1 MLIQEHQ
8 SFLLRLNVYV
18 PLKHTPYWRLSGF
31 YFFYFIALGVL
42 VPYWGLYLQW
52 EGFSAREIGELTAI
66 LLATRIIAP
75 YIWGW
80 IADHHGKSMQIVR
93 LASLAATLS
102 FAAILFDNSYLWIAL
117 VMLVFSFFWNASL
130 PQFEAT
136 TLQHLGDQ
144 SHHYSKIRL
153 WGSIGFIIIVVALG
167 SLLEHVDASIVP
179 YAVLLSLAAI
189 WLVSLTVPES
199 ASRHLHIAHQPIR
212 TLLKRPEILAF
223 LAICLL
229 IQLSHG
235 PYYTFYTI
243 YLEQHHYSRS
253 LIGQLWALGV
263 IAEVI
268 IFLFM
273 HRWLPHYGIRK
284 ILLASLLLSSI
295 RWLIIGFFPDS
306 LALLLFAQL
315 LHAASFGTF
324 HAAAIAWVHKH
335 FVGKNQ
341 GRGQALYS
349 SVSFGIGGAIGS
361 LFSGYFWLSP
371 GPTATFSMA
380 AIATLIAF
388 LIGFRWLKT

>member
-1 MLIQEHQ
+1 M
-8 SFLLRLNVYV
+8 
-18 PLKHTPYWRLSGF
+18 PLKSTPYWRLSGF
-31 YFFYFIALGVL
+31 YFFYFIALGIL

-52 EGFSAREIGELTAI
+52 QGFSAREIGELTAI
-66 LLATRIIAP
+66 LLATRIVAP
-75 YIWGW
+75 NIWGW
-80 IADHHGKSMQIVR
+80 IADHSGKSMQIVR
-93 LASLAATLS
+93 FASLAATLA
-102 FAAILFDNSYLWIAL
+102 FAGIFFGSTYLWVAI
-117 VMLVFSFFWNASL
+117 VMLLFSFFWNASL

-136 TLQHLGDQ
+136 TLQHLGEH
-144 SHHYSKIRL
+144 SHHYSRIRL
-153 WGSIGFIIIVVALG
+153 WGSIGFIIIVISLG
-167 SLLEHVDASIVP
+167 MVLEQVDASIVP
-179 YAVLLSLAAI
+179 YAMLLSLAAI

-199 ASRHLHIAHQPIR
+199 ASRHLHIEHQPLL
-212 TLLKRPEILAF
+212 TVLKRPEISAF

-243 YLEQHHYSRS
+243 YLEAHGYNRS

-273 HRWLPHYGIRK
+273 HHWLPHYGIRK
-284 ILLASLLLSSI
+284 ILLTSLLLSTL

-324 HAAAIAWVHKH
+324 HAAAIAWVHKN

-349 SVSFGIGGAIGS
+349 SVSFGVGGALGS
-361 LFSGYFWLSP
+361 LFSGYFWVSP

-380 AIATLIAF
+380 AGATLIAF
-388 LIGFRWLKT
+388 FIAWRWLKI

>member
-1 MLIQEHQ
+1 M
-8 SFLLRLNVYV
+8 
-18 PLKHTPYWRLSGF
+18 PLKNTPYWRLSGF

-52 EGFSAREIGELTAI
+52 QGFSAREIGELTAI
-66 LLATRIIAP
+66 LLATRIVAP
-75 YIWGW
+75 NIWGW
-80 IADHHGKSMQIVR
+80 IADHHGKSMKIVR
-93 LASLAATLS
+93 FASLAATLAFTGIFFNS
-102 FAAILFDNSYLWIAL
+102 SYLWIAI

-136 TLQHLGDQ
+136 TLQHLGEH
-144 SHHYSKIRL
+144 SNHYSKIRL
-153 WGSIGFIIIVVALG
+153 WGSIGFIIIVIALG
-167 SLLEHVDASIVP
+167 SLLEDFDASIVP
-179 YAVLLSLAAI
+179 YAMLLSLAAI
-189 WLVSLTVPES
+189 WLISLTVPES
-199 ASRHLHIAHQPIR
+199 ASRHLHIDHQPIL
-212 TLLKRPEILAF
+212 TVLKQPEIRAF

-243 YLEQHHYSRS
+243 YLEQHGYSRS

-273 HRWLPHYGIRK
+273 HHWLPRYGIRK
-284 ILLASLLLSSI
+284 ILLTSLLLSTL

-306 LALLLFAQL
+306 LPLLLFAQL

-324 HAAAIAWVHKH
+324 HAAAIAWVHKN

-361 LFSGYFWLSP
+361 LLSGYFWLSP

-380 AIATLIAF
+380 AFATLVAF
-388 LIGFRWLKT
+388 FIGFKWLKV